1 MATPLSVVI
10 PKAAFAACLLR
21 PDPTSVPHDEISDF
35 HTCLERALSHCSP
48 VNIQTCKAWLLRFV
62 AFSSNRVKGLV
73 NYLEALAASLHPQPT
88 GSKVSPKR
96 QRLHILYLL
105 NDLLHHCKYHLGTS
119 STFSTV
125 SGSLQLH
132 LVNLVGYAATCD
144 RQKNPRHHRRLDDLL
159 DIWSEHEYFH
169 PELVNKLREVV
180 TMGAPPPSNDAANDL
195 NPAKKSGKDAPFIV
209 PSTHGDPSTP
219 WHEVRAGNI
228 YPHIIPNSTIPIQP
242 DSLKPIKL
250 LAGPADQKTVDA
262 LKAFLADV
270 NKLYDPETL
279 WDDKHDI
286 DELGQTVMRGEN
298 TSDILDGQHYYGWS
312 LEFCQPADT
321 DTEDSRD
328 RSRSRSPSGSRTYR
342 KRRYSDSSSSQSEP
356 ESPRQGFRQ
365 RRDARSRS
373 RSPRRSPRPLRSRES
388 SYTPRET
395 SHFPPPHQPQH
406 PSAPISSF
414 PPAHPP
420 TGQYVHHTM
429 GPNTGYPQAPAPNY
443 GSWPPPPPHSHMPT
457 MPFPPPGPASSS
469 AFPPPYHHPPSMP
482 QGQNQGQGYGVPAGQ
497 YHFPPPYSGG
507 QQGGPWGPPPPPPP
521 QGGRGWQ

>member
-1 MATPLSVVI
+1 MATPLSVVV

-48 VNIQTCKAWLLRFV
+48 ANIQTCKAWLLRFV
-62 AFSSNRVKGLV
+62 AFSSNRLKGLV

-105 NDLLHHCKYHLGTS
+105 NDMLHHCKYHLGTT

-159 DIWSEHEYFH
+159 DICCDH
-169 PELVNKLREVV
+169 
-180 TMGAPPPSNDAANDL
+180 GGPPPSDDAASEL
-195 NPAKKSGKDAPFIV
+195 NPAKKSTKDAPFIM
-209 PSTHGDPSTP
+209 PSTHGDPSTR

-228 YPHIIPNSTIPIQP
+228 YPHIIPDSTIPIQP
-242 DSLKPIKL
+242 DSTKPIKL
-250 LAGPADQKTVDA
+250 LAGPADQKSVDA

-270 NKLYDPETL
+270 NKLFDPETP
-279 WDDKHDI
+279 WDGKHAGT
-286 DELGQTVMRGEN
+286 DELGQTVIRCEN
-298 TSDILDGQHYYGWS
+298 TDDILDGQHYYGWS

-328 RSRSRSPSGSRTYR
+328 RSRSRSGSPTYHKR
-342 KRRYSDSSSSQSEP
+342 RRYSDSSSSQSEP
-356 ESPRQGFRQ
+356 ESPRQGFRD
-365 RRDARSRS
+365 RRDKQLRGH
-373 RSPRRSPRPLRSRES
+373 SPRRSPSRES
-388 SYTPRET
+388 SYTPREP

-406 PSAPISSF
+406 PSAPTNSF
-414 PPAHPP
+414 PPAHPS
-420 TGQYVHHTM
+420 TGQYGRHTM
-429 GPNTGYPQAPAPNY
+429 GPNTGYPQVSAPNY
-443 GSWPPPPPHSHMPT
+443 GSWPPPPPHPHMPT
-457 MPFPPPGPASSS
+457 MPFPPPGPATSSS
-469 AFPPPYHHPPSMP
+469 AFPPPYHHTPSMS
-482 QGQNQGQGYGVPAGQ
+482 QGQNQGQGYGVPPGQ
-497 YHFPPPYSGG
+497 YHFPPPYSWS

-521 QGGRGWQ
+521 QGGRGW